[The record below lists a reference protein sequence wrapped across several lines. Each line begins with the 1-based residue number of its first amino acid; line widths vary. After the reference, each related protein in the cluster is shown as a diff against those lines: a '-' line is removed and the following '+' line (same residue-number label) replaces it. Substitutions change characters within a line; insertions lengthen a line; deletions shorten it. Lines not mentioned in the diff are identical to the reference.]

1 MFVRVKKTPYSP
13 RSSVQIVESS
23 RVMGKV
29 KQTIVKHIGV
39 AQDKK
44 ELEELKLLDASIKR
58 RLELE
63 NTLALFTPEEIEDQI
78 DRAKRKIEN
87 NQYSDEDYI
96 VNVKNLPTSPK
107 KALHTPTYR
116 TSLKNLGTTNHNLL
130 KI

>member
-1 MFVRVKKTPYSP
+1 MFVRVKKTPNSP

-39 AQDKK
+39 AQDEK
-44 ELEELKLLDASIKR
+44 ELEELKLLGASIKR

-63 NTLALFTPEEIEDQI
+63 NTLPLFTPEEIEDQI

-96 VNVKNLPTSPK
+96 VNVKNPN
-107 KALHTPTYR
+107 R
-116 TSLKNLGTTNHNLL
+116 RR
-130 KI
+130 